1 MSTISQ
7 HLWHTPELN
16 SLNFRPVINMNEI
29 GWIRVWCSFGDNCF
43 DFTNTEYGYVA
54 YFQWNATLSMK
65 RDLLFSTIL
74 IYFCC
79 QCVYFQLD
87 LHTILRIKYEN
98 IYLWLVLR
106 SIAMVKINIERLLF
120 DLFIGCMNK
129 IKASNQWF
137 SRYLFCS
144 VVLCCVL
151 LWCVVLCCVVR
162 ESARCVC
169 AYERMALK
177 CDIPI
182 SV

>member
-1 MSTISQ
+1 
-7 HLWHTPELN
+7 
-16 SLNFRPVINMNEI
+16 
-29 GWIRVWCSFGDNCF
+29 
-43 DFTNTEYGYVA
+43 
-54 YFQWNATLSMK
+54 
-65 RDLLFSTIL
+65 
-74 IYFCC
+74 
-79 QCVYFQLD
+79 
-87 LHTILRIKYEN
+87 
-98 IYLWLVLR
+98 
-106 SIAMVKINIERLLF
+106 MVKINTERLLF

-144 VVLCCVL
+144 VVLCS
-151 LWCVVLCCVVR
+151 VVLCWIVR